1 MSKENFLGK
10 VVSRYLTRNFLK
22 WFAIGLGAAMILGTI
37 VGVSVY
43 FGTNTPAGPD
53 PDLDPEI
60 SFTTRL
66 AEEIESE
73 IPNIVHVEIV
83 GNATQAIHER
93 LIWATIDQIGG
104 SSDYSWNVTAYVMF
118 PDDVIEFILST
129 SEVDQI
135 GIGLV
140 TSINNT
146 ERVGT
151 YGEEPYGDQDEI
163 PNLKWVTELYLENG
177 TVIFLYVNM
186 EGLILYQITTWEG
199 DFQAV
204 NYNMIGSDVL
214 LPESAF
220 DNYIQSLKDLFT
232 PYLEI

>member
-1 MSKENFLGK
+1 MSKENSLGK
-10 VVSRYLTRNFLK
+10 VVSRYLTRNFWK
-22 WFAIGLGAAMILGTI
+22 WFAIGLGASIVLGTV

-53 PDLDPEI
+53 PDPEI

-66 AEEIESE
+66 VEEIESE

-93 LIWATIDQIGG
+93 LIWATIDQIGD
-104 SSDYSWNVTAYVMF
+104 SSDYSWNVTTYVMF
-118 PDDVIEFILST
+118 PDDVIEFVLST

-135 GIGLV
+135 GAGLF

-146 ERVGT
+146 ERAGT
-151 YGEEPYGDQDEI
+151 YGEEPYSSQDEL
-163 PNLKWVTELYLENG
+163 PDLKWVTELYLENG
-177 TVIFLYVNM
+177 TVIFLFVNM
-186 EGLILYQITTWEG
+186 DGLILYQTTTWEG
-199 DFQAV
+199 NFQAV
-204 NYNMIGSDVL
+204 NMNMIGADVL
-214 LPESAF
+214 IPESAF

>member
-10 VVSRYLTRNFLK
+10 VVSRYLTRNFWK
-22 WFAIGLGAAMILGTI
+22 WFAIGIGTAMVLGTV

-43 FGTNTPAGPD
+43 FGTYTPIGPD
-53 PDLDPEI
+53 PDPET

-66 AEEIESE
+66 GEEMESE
-73 IPNIVHVEIV
+73 IPNVVHIEII

-93 LIWATIDQIGG
+93 LIWATIDQLGD
-104 SSDYSWNVTAYVMF
+104 SSSYSWNVSAQVMF
-118 PDDVIEFILST
+118 PDEVIIFELST
-129 SEVDQI
+129 AEVNQI
-135 GIGLV
+135 GTGLA

-146 ERVGT
+146 EKDGV
-151 YGEEPYGDQDEI
+151 YGEDPYGSQDEL

-186 EGLILYQITTWEG
+186 EGLILYQTTTWEG
-199 DFQAV
+199 NFQAV
-204 NYNMIGSDVL
+204 NMNMIGADVL

-220 DNYIQSLKDLFT
+220 DTYIQSLKDIFT
-232 PYLEI
+232 PYLAI